1 MESEAPS
8 APEITQE
15 APPEPQDFPSQPAVQ
30 VVPVEFVIDSH
41 RINAEIRHPGAPRRL
56 VDYLNAVDGPR
67 INLYNCAV
75 GQSDDK
81 QSVGQYEDAQ
91 LFRNAIIIAIPRGN
105 ITFTA
110 TSLEVVHKRPVPTVL
125 VVPGYDV
132 KGNLYMVPEIDP
144 RNTPLIGG
152 HQFVPM
158 TDATITPAG
167 NPEGAWQEPLVI
179 VNMAR
184 TLVYIP
190 K

>member
-1 MESEAPS
+1 MESEAPP
-8 APEITQE
+8 APEIAAELQ
-15 APPEPQDFPSQPAVQ
+15 PEPQDFPVQPAVQ

-41 RINAEIRHPGAPRRL
+41 RINAEVRHPGAPRRL

-67 INLYNCAV
+67 INIYNCRV
-75 GQSDDK
+75 GQSDD
-81 QSVGQYEDAQ
+81 QEAVGRFEDAQ
-91 LFRNAIIIAIPRGN
+91 FFRNAILIAIPRGN
-105 ITFTA
+105 TTFTA
-110 TSLEVVHKRPVPTVL
+110 SALEVVHKRPVPAVL

-167 NPEGAWQEPLVI
+167 DPEHAWQEPLVI

-184 TLVYIP
+184 TLLYIP